1 MCQFYHDKF
10 DFLEFSQR
18 NRGRIRYDN
27 SSRDKVGRSD
37 RRGRYE
43 MPDVRGRGER
53 IFWGGRDERSD
64 MRGRDRREEMYGR
77 REESGYRRDR
87 GVGVRF
93 SGNGERRY

>member
-64 MRGRDRREEMYGR
+64 MRGLKIKIICLKRDFVKHGR
-77 REESGYRRDR
+77 TKQKCGR
-87 GVGVRF
+87 GR
-93 SGNGERRY
+93 SY